1 MLDDDHY
8 SNDEDSDDGDLD
20 PAHVQIDVQDEDL
33 VPDANEADGLLRV
46 QPRAAAE
53 MQSEVVS
60 ISGQKTTTAA
70 YVLGM
75 QVEVF
80 SKTAGRW
87 RTGKIIE
94 VHDSKG
100 TVRAK
105 YNFTKDGETLSLET
119 TLPIESTQLRPLEPE
134 MFDHAELE
142 AEFATALEEEL
153 LVKDI
158 SLPAVPPSPM
168 AGRTFANSNFHAA
181 YAKAKAPTDLIKLG
195 SKLGSLIEGYCTAHD
210 IPYDDDEGETF
221 LDQLKADMSGGDES
235 VPQAVQR
242 MWTSYRNLRG
252 REFCAILNEAARS
265 DELARVKPAAALTRA
280 INELCV
286 TPDGEEPRPPFPPE
300 FLCFRGGGFD
310 EKYRDF
316 FAPGREFRQPA
327 FLATSFLAST
337 AEDFI
342 ARSDMP
348 VKAKWLIRIDPARK
362 CRHVNRITRRVP
374 DLPDEQEY
382 LFAPYSAFTVLSARW
397 GAGTVADPHVIELQA
412 APDNKGPSED
422 LPLAPWS

>member
-1 MLDDDHY
+1 
-8 SNDEDSDDGDLD
+8 
-20 PAHVQIDVQDEDL
+20 
-33 VPDANEADGLLRV
+33 
-46 QPRAAAE
+46 

-105 YNFTKDGETLSLET
+105 YNFTKDGETLSLEK
-119 TLPIESTQLRPLEPE
+119 TLPIKSTQLRPLGRE
-134 MFDHAELE
+134 MFDEAGGMFDEAELE
-142 AEFATALEEEL
+142 AEFADLEEEL
-153 LVKDI
+153 LDEQLLDI
-158 SLPAVPPSPM
+158 VSPPRLSLPAVPPSPM

>member
-1 MLDDDHY
+1 
-8 SNDEDSDDGDLD
+8 
-20 PAHVQIDVQDEDL
+20 
-33 VPDANEADGLLRV
+33 
-46 QPRAAAE
+46 
-53 MQSEVVS
+53 
-60 ISGQKTTTAA
+60 
-70 YVLGM
+70 
-75 QVEVF
+75 
-80 SKTAGRW
+80 
-87 RTGKIIE
+87 
-94 VHDSKG
+94 
-100 TVRAK
+100 
-105 YNFTKDGETLSLET
+105 
-119 TLPIESTQLRPLEPE
+119 
-134 MFDHAELE
+134 MFDLAGGMFDEAELK
-142 AEFATALEEEL
+142 AEFADLEEEL
-153 LVKDI
+153 LDEQLLDI
-158 SLPAVPPSPM
+158 VSPPRLSLPAVPPSPM

-382 LFAPYSAFTVLSARW
+382 LFAPYSAFTVRSARW